1 MKWCNL
7 IAAGL
12 FAASVPAASAPPKPV
27 LDLSGYTSG
36 EGAISVLHEGSSADP
51 YFAMQA
57 LLLAHDN
64 GMDATAATRNFINWL
79 MPLQK
84 PDGTFDRFCR
94 NDANLWRACKT
105 ADADDSQLA
114 LWMRLL
120 QTDAGELQTNPV
132 WIKSAARSKASLVR
146 LLQPSRGIYVVSPV
160 YLHGLFMDN
169 LEVWSYQAGVKRP
182 AQTIEANKLAQS
194 IQTTFWDGVN
204 QRYLVSTQLEQQA
217 QERVFYPD
225 HVAQIFPLLVGFSPP
240 QTDPHVF
247 YKRWMTD
254 HRSDWLRQ
262 SEADYP
268 WGIVAVLA
276 LREKDKISVNCWL
289 RQAAPLRHSSRW
301 AVTDETAY
309 QIVTQRGAVPA
320 AADTNCH

>member
-1 MKWCNL
+1 MRWCNL

-12 FAASVPAASAPPKPV
+12 FAASIPAASAPKIV
-27 LDLSGYTSG
+27 LDLNGYIGSK
-36 EGAISVLHEGSSADP
+36 GAISVLHEGSSADP

-64 GMDATAATRNFINWL
+64 GMDATVATRNFINWL

-94 NDANLWRACKT
+94 NDADLWLACKT

-120 QTDAGELQTNPV
+120 QTDAGELQTNPA
-132 WIKSAARSKASLVR
+132 WIKSAALSKTSLAR

-169 LEVWSYQAGVKRP
+169 LEVWSYQAGATQP
-182 AQTIEANKLAQS
+182 TQTVEAKKLAQS
-194 IQTTFWDGVN
+194 IHTTFWDAGN
-204 QRYLVSTQLEQQA
+204 KRYLVSTQLEQQA
-217 QERVFYPD
+217 EKRVFYPD
-225 HVAQIFPLLVGFSPP
+225 YVAQIFPLLVGFSPP
-240 QTDPHVF
+240 QIDRHVL
-247 YKRWMTD
+247 YKRWMID

-262 SEADYP
+262 SVNDYP

-276 LREKDKISVNCWL
+276 LREKDKTSVNCWL

-320 AADTNCH
+320 AADISCR

>member
-12 FAASVPAASAPPKPV
+12 FAASIPAASAPKTV
-27 LDLSGYTSG
+27 LDLSGFIGS

-57 LLLAHDN
+57 LLLAYDN
-64 GMDATAATRNFINWL
+64 GMDATVATRNFINWL

-94 NDANLWRACKT
+94 NDANLWLACKT

-120 QTDAGELQTNPV
+120 QTDSGELQTNPA
-132 WIKSAARSKASLVR
+132 WIKSAALSKTSLAR

-169 LEVWSYQAGVKRP
+169 LEVWSYQAGA
-182 AQTIEANKLAQS
+182 AQPTQTVEAKKLAQS
-194 IQTTFWDGVN
+194 INTTFWDEAN
-204 QRYLVSTQLEQQA
+204 KRYLVSTQFEQQA
-217 QERVFYPD
+217 EKRVFYPD
-225 HVAQIFPLLVGFSPP
+225 YVAQIFPLLVGFSPLKI
-240 QTDPHVF
+240 DRHIL

-262 SEADYP
+262 SVNDYP

-276 LREKDKISVNCWL
+276 LRERDKTSVNCWL
-289 RQAAPLRHSSRW
+289 RQATPLRHSSRW
-301 AVTDETAY
+301 AVTDEIAY
-309 QIVTQRGAVPA
+309 QLVTQRGGVPA
-320 AADTNCH
+320 AANTSCQ

>member
-1 MKWCNL
+1 MKWCSFVATVL
-7 IAAGL
+7 LVVSI
-12 FAASVPAASAPPKPV
+12 PAVSAPTKPV

-36 EGAISVLHEGSSADP
+36 EGAISVLHKGLSADP

-64 GMDATAATRNFINWL
+64 GMDAAKATRNFINWL

-94 NDANLWRACKT
+94 NQAKVWQACKT

-120 QTDAGELQTNPV
+120 QTNANELKTNPA
-132 WIKSAARSKASLVR
+132 WIKSAARSRASLAR

-169 LEVWSYQAGVKRP
+169 LEVWSYHAGATQPNQTVK
-182 AQTIEANKLAQS
+182 ANKLAQS
-194 IQTTFWDGVN
+194 IHTTFWDSVN
-204 QRYLVSTQLEQQA
+204 KRYMASTQLEQQA
-217 QERVFYPD
+217 EKRVFYPD
-225 HVAQIFPLLVGFSPP
+225 YVAQIFPLLVGFSPP
-240 QTDPHVF
+240 QIDPHTL
-247 YKRWMTD
+247 YKRWMVD
-254 HRSDWLRQ
+254 HRSDWLKQ
-262 SEADYP
+262 SETDYP

-276 LREKDKISVNCWL
+276 LREKDKASVRCWL
-289 RQAAPLRHSSRW
+289 RHALPLRHSSRW
-301 AVTDETAY
+301 AVTDETSY
-309 QIVTQRGAVPA
+309 QIVTQRGFAPA
-320 AADTNCH
+320 AVNTQCH

>member
-1 MKWCNL
+1 MKWCSL
-7 IAAGL
+7 V
-12 FAASVPAASAPPKPV
+12 FTASLVASIPVASAPPKPI
-27 LDLSGYTSG
+27 LDLTGYADNSG
-36 EGAISVLHEGSSADP
+36 AVSVVHEGLSSDP
-51 YFAMQA
+51 YFTMQA

-64 GMDATAATRNFINWL
+64 GMDATQATRNFINWL

-94 NDANLWRACKT
+94 NKADVWEACKT

-120 QTDAGELQTNPV
+120 QTDTGELQTNPA
-132 WIKSAARSKASLVR
+132 WIKSAALSEASLAR

-169 LEVWSYQAGVKRP
+169 LEVWSYKAGATQP
-182 AQTIEANKLAQS
+182 SQTVAANKLARS
-194 IQTTFWDGVN
+194 IQTTFWDDVN
-204 QRYLVSTQLEQQA
+204 RRYMTSTQLEQQA
-217 QERVFYPD
+217 EKRVFYPD
-225 HVAQIFPLLVGFSPP
+225 YVAQIFPLLVGFAHPKIDSRA
-240 QTDPHVF
+240 V
-247 YKRWMTD
+247 YKRWMVD

-262 SEADYP
+262 SETDYP

-276 LREKDKISVNCWL
+276 LREKDTVTVRCWL
-289 RQAAPLRHSSRW
+289 KHAALLRHSSRW

-309 QIVTQRGAVPA
+309 QIVTQRGITPA
-320 AADTNCH
+320 TIGTQCQ